1 MSVSSFQPLNPRQ
14 LDLQRRLL
22 VANELREASLIAQLE
37 LQWVHRYGVTSLP
50 KRSDEASLEALP
62 SAQSPEVKVEEELE
76 VEPKVE
82 PTIQGLSLV
91 SDQTV
96 ETETETKTET
106 PSLHVAPLPS
116 PSQADEAEGMEDL
129 ADRSSN
135 PPLAIAPPPFA
146 RGAQRFRRWMVAS
159 SAVQDLQAS

>member
-62 SAQSPEVKVEEELE
+62 SAQSPEVEVEVELE
-76 VEPKVE
+76 VE

-96 ETETETKTET
+96 ETETET
-106 PSLHVAPLPS
+106 PALHVAPLPS

>member
-62 SAQSPEVKVEEELE
+62 SAQSPEVEVEEELE
-76 VEPKVE
+76 VE

-96 ETETETKTET
+96 ETET
-106 PSLHVAPLPS
+106 PALHVAPLSS

>member
-96 ETETETKTET
+96 ETETET
-106 PSLHVAPLPS
+106 PALHVAPLPS
-116 PSQADEAEGMEDL
+116 PSQADEPEGMEDL

-135 PPLAIAPPPFA
+135 LPLAIAPPPFA

>member
-62 SAQSPEVKVEEELE
+62 SAQSPEVEVELE
-76 VEPKVE
+76 PEVEVEVE

-96 ETETETKTET
+96 ETET
-106 PSLHVAPLPS
+106 PALHVAPLPS

>member
-1 MSVSSFQPLNPRQ
+1 
-14 LDLQRRLL
+14 LL

-62 SAQSPEVKVEEELE
+62 SAQSPEVEVE
-76 VEPKVE
+76 VEPK
-82 PTIQGLSLV
+82 IQGLSLV

-96 ETETETKTET
+96 ETET
-106 PSLHVAPLPS
+106 PALHVAPLPS

-135 PPLAIAPPPFA
+135 PPHTIAPPPFA

>member
-62 SAQSPEVKVEEELE
+62 SAQSPEVE
-76 VEPKVE
+76 VKEEPKVE

-96 ETETETKTET
+96 ETET
-106 PSLHVAPLPS
+106 PALHVAPLPS

>member
-62 SAQSPEVKVEEELE
+62 SAQSPEVEVE
-76 VEPKVE
+76 VEPK
-82 PTIQGLSLV
+82 IQGLSLV

-96 ETETETKTET
+96 ETET
-106 PSLHVAPLPS
+106 PALHVAPLPS

-135 PPLAIAPPPFA
+135 PPHTIAPPPFA

>member
-1 MSVSSFQPLNPRQ
+1 VSVSSFQPLNPRQ

-50 KRSDEASLEALP
+50 KRLDEASLEALP
-62 SAQSPEVKVEEELE
+62 SAQSPEVEVE
-76 VEPKVE
+76 VEPK
-82 PTIQGLSLV
+82 IQGLSLV

-96 ETETETKTET
+96 ETET
-106 PSLHVAPLPS
+106 PALHVAPLPS

-135 PPLAIAPPPFA
+135 PPHTIAPPPFA

>member
-1 MSVSSFQPLNPRQ
+1 VSVSSFQPLNPRQ

-62 SAQSPEVKVEEELE
+62 SAQSPEVEVE
-76 VEPKVE
+76 VEPK
-82 PTIQGLSLV
+82 IQGLSLV

-96 ETETETKTET
+96 ETET
-106 PSLHVAPLPS
+106 PALHVAPLPS

-129 ADRSSN
+129 ADCSSN
-135 PPLAIAPPPFA
+135 PPHTIAPPPFA

>member
-1 MSVSSFQPLNPRQ
+1 VSVSSFQPLNPRQ

-62 SAQSPEVKVEEELE
+62 SAQSPQVEVE
-76 VEPKVE
+76 VEPEVE

-96 ETETETKTET
+96 ETET
-106 PSLHVAPLPS
+106 PALHVAPLSS

>member
-50 KRSDEASLEALP
+50 RRSDEASLEALP
-62 SAQSPEVKVEEELE
+62 SAQSPEVEVEE
-76 VEPKVE
+76 EPKVE

-96 ETETETKTET
+96 ETETKTET
-106 PSLHVAPLPS
+106 PALHVAPLPS

>member
-22 VANELREASLIAQLE
+22 VANESREASLIAQLE

-62 SAQSPEVKVEEELE
+62 SAQSPEVEVEE
-76 VEPKVE
+76 EPKVE
-82 PTIQGLSLV
+82 PKIQGLSLV

-96 ETETETKTET
+96 ETET
-106 PSLHVAPLPS
+106 PALHVAPLPS

>member
-62 SAQSPEVKVEEELE
+62 SAQSPEVEVEVEPE
-76 VEPKVE
+76 VEPK
-82 PTIQGLSLV
+82 IQGLSLM

-96 ETETETKTET
+96 ETET
-106 PSLHVAPLPS
+106 PALHVAPLPS
-116 PSQADEAEGMEDL
+116 PLQADEAEGMEDL

>member
-62 SAQSPEVKVEEELE
+62 SAQSPEVEVEE
-76 VEPKVE
+76 EPKVE

-96 ETETETKTET
+96 ETETET
-106 PSLHVAPLPS
+106 PALHVAPLPS

>member
-62 SAQSPEVKVEEELE
+62 SAQSPEVEVEVEPE
-76 VEPKVE
+76 VEPK
-82 PTIQGLSLV
+82 IQGLSLM

-96 ETETETKTET
+96 ETET
-106 PSLHVAPLPS
+106 PALHVAPLLS

>member
-62 SAQSPEVKVEEELE
+62 SAQSPEVEVEE
-76 VEPKVE
+76 EPKVE

-96 ETETETKTET
+96 ETETET

>member
-62 SAQSPEVKVEEELE
+62 SAQSPEVEVE
-76 VEPKVE
+76 VEPEVE

-96 ETETETKTET
+96 ETET
-106 PSLHVAPLPS
+106 PALHVAPLPS

>member
-1 MSVSSFQPLNPRQ
+1 VSVSSFQPLNPRQ

-62 SAQSPEVKVEEELE
+62 SAQSPELEVEE
-76 VEPKVE
+76 EPKVE

-135 PPLAIAPPPFA
+135 PPHTIAPPPFA

>member
-62 SAQSPEVKVEEELE
+62 SAQSPEVE
-76 VEPKVE
+76 VKVE

-96 ETETETKTET
+96 ETETET

>member
-62 SAQSPEVKVEEELE
+62 SAQSPEVEVE

-96 ETETETKTET
+96 ETETET

>member
-1 MSVSSFQPLNPRQ
+1 VSVSSFQPLNPRQ

-62 SAQSPEVKVEEELE
+62 SAQSPEVEVE
-76 VEPKVE
+76 VEPK
-82 PTIQGLSLV
+82 IQGLSLV

-96 ETETETKTET
+96 ETET
-106 PSLHVAPLPS
+106 PALHVAPLPS

-135 PPLAIAPPPFA
+135 PPHTIAPPPFA

-159 SAVQDLQAS
+159 SAIQDRQAS

>member
-62 SAQSPEVKVEEELE
+62 SAQSPEVE
-76 VEPKVE
+76 VEVELKVE

-96 ETETETKTET
+96 ETETET
-106 PSLHVAPLPS
+106 PALHVAPLPS

>member
-62 SAQSPEVKVEEELE
+62 SAQSPEVEVE
-76 VEPKVE
+76 VEPEVE

-96 ETETETKTET
+96 ETETET
-106 PSLHVAPLPS
+106 PALHVAPLPS

>member
-62 SAQSPEVKVEEELE
+62 SAQSPEVEVE
-76 VEPKVE
+76 VEPEVE

-96 ETETETKTET
+96 ETETET
-106 PSLHVAPLPS
+106 PALHVAPLPS
-116 PSQADEAEGMEDL
+116 PLQADEAEGMEDL

>member
-22 VANELREASLIAQLE
+22 VANELREATLIAQLE

-62 SAQSPEVKVEEELE
+62 SAQSPEVEVE
-76 VEPKVE
+76 VEPK
-82 PTIQGLSLV
+82 IQGLSLV

-96 ETETETKTET
+96 ETET
-106 PSLHVAPLPS
+106 PALHVAPLPS

-135 PPLAIAPPPFA
+135 PPHSIAPPPFA